1 MQPLN
6 SRKLHQ
12 RTETEIIFLSVDQ
25 AYYILLYIIYY
36 IWLAFAWY
44 KSILIHGNILEK
56 KAFYFAEEFVSDSF
70 QA

>member
-6 SRKLHQ
+6 SIKLHQ
-12 RTETEIIFLSVDQ
+12 TTETEIIFLSVDQ
-25 AYYILLYIIYY
+25 AYYILYIIYY
-36 IWLAFAWY
+36 ILVVFAWY

-56 KAFYFAEEFVSDSF
+56 KAFYFAEEFGSDSF

>member
-6 SRKLHQ
+6 SIKLHQ
-12 RTETEIIFLSVDQ
+12 TTETEIILLSVDQ
-25 AYYILLYIIYY
+25 AYYILYIIYY
-36 IWLAFAWY
+36 ILVVFAWY

-56 KAFYFAEEFVSDSF
+56 KAFYFAEEFGSDSF